1 MGRPHPPPI
10 WGRPLPPRGP
20 AALSA
25 PPLPSPIAG
34 LGAGGARSP
43 HTWGAPPAPPIP
55 RCVPGR
61 NWPLPARTI
70 PSPPCSS
77 RDIVF
82 AALAKPSPPPAA
94 PSDPGIALLP
104 AEILLSLA
112 AVGLSGGGTAVPR
125 ASPLGRGARGTPSY
139 GAGQVGLLRAKRFG
153 VAWGGSSHRLLPR
166 GVCGGAMQCPTA
178 SWGAQCVA
186 GGPAAPIA
194 LRQGKGLLV
203 WKALRPTMSPLCPH
217 LGVAITPLEC
227 HHAPT
232 AVTTMGTTTLGYHH
246 VPVGVLLC
254 PHWSR
259 TTSPLE
265 YHHPSEWGTTLS
277 PLGYHLIPTAT
288 TLLGW
293 PLSGRCCR
301 AVASWLRPTPPSLL
315 LSPHP
320 FVPSPPSHPPAPL
333 RRSYSW
339 DWGWELRGPA
349 LWVLCVLQ
357 RWFLFSRPCCSTV
370 PSSSGGVGP
379 CRGT

>member
-1 MGRPHPPPI
+1 M
-10 WGRPLPPRGP
+10 
-20 AALSA
+20 
-25 PPLPSPIAG
+25 
-34 LGAGGARSP
+34 
-43 HTWGAPPAPPIP
+43 
-55 RCVPGR
+55 
-61 NWPLPARTI
+61 
-70 PSPPCSS
+70 
-77 RDIVF
+77 
-82 AALAKPSPPPAA
+82 
-94 PSDPGIALLP
+94 
-104 AEILLSLA
+104 
-112 AVGLSGGGTAVPR
+112 PR

-153 VAWGGSSHRLLPR
+153 VAWGGSSHHLLPR